1 MKFNALFRSQPEW
14 MTAEGP
20 HSDIALTSRVR
31 FARNL
36 ELHPFPG
43 WARREVCLLVLA
55 ELQPKVEALPEMN
68 PAFSMRLSSMEQME
82 RQILVEKHLVSK
94 EHAARNEGCAVVINS
109 AQTLSI
115 MINEE
120 DHLRMQSIL
129 PGLNLRQALAMLDRV
144 DTELESLAQYA
155 YHKDLG
161 YLTSCPTN
169 LGTGMRASA
178 MLHLPGLVISE
189 QINKVIHG
197 VNKLNL
203 AVRGLYGEGT
213 EALGNLF
220 QISNQHTLGE
230 SELGLTAKLE
240 TVIQKMIGYERDA
253 RHKLAEDEPQ
263 KVMNQVGRAYGA
275 LRHAYLLDS
284 KEALNHISM
293 LRMGAD
299 LGLFPAGTA
308 RALDAILVDIQPA
321 HLQYRSQSKLNAE
334 ERDACRAEYL
344 REQLANLPGPTQL

>member
-1 MKFNALFRSQPEW
+1 MKFGTLFKNPPEW
-14 MTAEGP
+14 MTNSGP
-20 HSDIALTSRVR
+20 HGDIVLTSRVR

-43 WARREVCLLVLA
+43 WARKEVCMMVLA
-55 ELQPKVEALPEMN
+55 ELQPKVEALPEMQHS
-68 PAFSMRLSSMEQME
+68 FSQHLSLMQPLEK
-82 RQILVEKHLVSK
+82 QILVEKHLVSK
-94 EHAARNEGCAVVINS
+94 EHAARNEGGAVVINA

-115 MINEE
+115 MVNEE

-129 PGLNLRQALAMLDRV
+129 PGLSIRQALLMLDRV
-144 DTELESLAQYA
+144 DTELENLVKFAFD
-155 YHKDLG
+155 KDLG

-178 MLHLPGLVISE
+178 MLHLPGLFLSD

-197 VNKLNL
+197 VNKLGL

-230 SELGLTAKLE
+230 KEIELTAKLE
-240 TVIQKMIGYERDA
+240 RVIEQVITYERNA
-253 RHKLAEDEPQ
+253 RQKLLEDQPL
-263 KVMNQVGRAYGA
+263 KVMNQVGRAYGT
-275 LRHAYLLDS
+275 LRYSQLVDS
-284 KEALNHISM
+284 KEALNHLSM

-299 LGLFPAGTA
+299 LGLFQEDTA
-308 RALDAILVDIQPA
+308 HKLDSLLVEIQPA
-321 HLQYRSQSKLNAE
+321 HLQYLSQSKLNAD

-344 REQLANLPGPTQL
+344 RHSIATLPEPKAL